1 MALGDDVIRG
11 LLRLALVGLGIG
23 WIVDRVLASRAGGR
37 TRQPIRSLIVIDA
50 PVERVW
56 QVLADVEGQPRW
68 MHDMKAVRVL
78 TPGPVGVGT
87 RGEADVRIFGMEVL
101 DPITITA
108 FEPPRRFA
116 IRHDGQF
123 SGEGVIEL
131 ESGAGG
137 NTTIV
142 RWDETIVPPYL
153 PHLGALLLA
162 PILGSIFQADLA
174 RLRKL
179 VESDPTAP

>member
-1 MALGDDVIRG
+1 MR
-11 LLRLALVGLGIG
+11 
-23 WIVDRVLASRAGGR
+23 
-37 TRQPIRSLIVIDA
+37 
-50 PVERVW
+50 
-56 QVLADVEGQPRW
+56 
-68 MHDMKAVRVL
+68 DMKAVRVL
-78 TPGPVGVGT
+78 TAGPVGVGT
-87 RGEADVRIFGMEVL
+87 VAEADIRIFGMEVL

-116 IRHDGQF
+116 IRHEGRF

-131 ESGAGG
+131 ESGVDGSA
-137 NTTIV
+137 TIV

-162 PILGSIFQADLA
+162 PILGGIFQADLA
-174 RLRKL
+174 RLRAL

>member
-1 MALGDDVIRG
+1 MIRL
-11 LLRLALVGLGIG
+11 LLRVALVAAAVS
-23 WIVDRVLASRAGGR
+23 WIADRFLYARAGGR
-37 TRQPIRSLIVIDA
+37 APDPIRSIIAIDA
-50 PVERVW
+50 PIERVW
-56 QVLADVEGQPRW
+56 EVLADIEGQPRW

-116 IRHDGQF
+116 IRHEGQF
-123 SGEGVIEL
+123 SGEGDIAL
-131 ESGAGG
+131 DAGADGS
-137 NTTIV
+137 TTIV
-142 RWDETIVPPYL
+142 RWDELILPPYL

-162 PILGSIFQADLA
+162 PILRTIFQADLG
-174 RLRKL
+174 RLRDL
-179 VESDPTAP
+179 VEAVPARS